1 MIIERIFSIIPYVGR
16 KVKGMNL
23 MTTKRVSIG
32 ELELRLEALRTQVKE
47 ESQLV
52 DKKNGVTLFLSIGN
66 PSIRAK
72 VLQVQDSTFDRAW
85 RKLQKQSVNYI
96 QRTLMDPE
104 WIKLDLVTEVEQY
117 QFEALEQKI
126 AKTKRNYFREGIA
139 FDSEFRLA
147 FLEQELNG
155 YALIRLQADEQYRLD
170 EGNMN
175 NYIRYK
181 YGDKFP
187 FLKAQY
193 SGKPVYTF
201 KTKSFFNEGEETYE
215 LYNGE
220 RTNGIRK
227 TTNIKDELHTL
238 IEQSTQFLMGEI
250 HDDGK
255 FDYGYFPCF
264 ARPIPTYNI
273 LRHCSTLYA
282 MGEAYEYLGDEKIRQ
297 SIERSLQYVIDQALI
312 IQDDMAFVVDEAN
325 DNEVKLGSQA
335 HAILALTK
343 YMQVTK
349 DETYMPLA
357 QQLGRAILW
366 MQQENGGFHHVYKAP
381 EIELKDKFRT
391 VYYDG
396 EAVFAL
402 LRLYA
407 LNPEKHWLDAVEH
420 AFDFLIENDYWK
432 YSDHWLSYAS
442 NELVM
447 YKPEDRYFIFGLKN
461 CQRRLDF
468 IYNRNTT
475 YPTFLELTMAAFKM
489 VRKIEELEKDYL
501 FEYIDKDFLLKTIDR
516 RAEYQR
522 VGFYYP
528 EMAMYFKEPKQVL
541 HGFFIR
547 HQAFRVRIDDIE
559 HNLSGY
565 IHYLL
570 YRVPELPSLDLTIH
584 DV

>member
-1 MIIERIFSIIPYVGR
+1 MVIKRINVRGIESR
-16 KVKGMNL
+16 
-23 MTTKRVSIG
+23 
-32 ELELRLEALRTQVKE
+32 LEGLRLKAKE
-47 ESQLV
+47 DMQAETEN
-52 DKKNGVTLFLSIGN
+52 NGVTMFISLGN

-72 VLQVQDSTFDRAW
+72 VLQVQDTTFDRTW
-85 RKLQKQSVNYI
+85 RKLHKQVMNYV
-96 QRTLMDPE
+96 QRTFIDAAWL
-104 WIKLDLVTEVEQY
+104 KLDVVTELKAYV
-117 QFEALEQKI
+117 FEELEEVI
-126 AKTKRNYFREGIA
+126 VKTKRNYFREGIA
-139 FDSEFRLA
+139 FDAEFRLA

-155 YALIRLQADEQYRLD
+155 YALIRKQQDGECRLD
-170 EGNMN
+170 ERNLN
-175 NYIRYK
+175 HYIQYK
-181 YGDKFP
+181 HGDKFP
-187 FLKAQY
+187 FIKNQY
-193 SGKPVYTF
+193 IGKNVYTF
-201 KTKSFFNEGEETYE
+201 KTKAYFNDGEETYE

-227 TTNIKDELHTL
+227 TTNIKEELHTL
-238 IEQSTQFLMGEI
+238 IDQSAQFLKGEI
-250 HDDGK
+250 LEDGK
-255 FDYGYFPCF
+255 FEYGYFPCF
-264 ARPIPTYNI
+264 AKPIPTYNI

-282 MGEAYEYLGDEKIRQ
+282 MGEAYEYLGDESLRQ
-297 SIERSLQYVIDQALI
+297 AIKKSIQYVIDNALI

-325 DNEVKLGSQA
+325 DHEVKLGSQA

-349 DETYMPLA
+349 DERYMELA
-357 QQLGRAILW
+357 QQLGRAIIW

-381 EIELKDKFRT
+381 SLELKDQFRT

-407 LNPEKHWLDAVEH
+407 LNPENQWLDAVEH
-420 AFDFLIENDYWK
+420 AFDFLIDNDYWK

-442 NELVM
+442 NEMVM

-461 CQRRLDF
+461 CQRRLEF
-468 IYNRNTT
+468 IYHRNTT

-489 VRKIEELEKDYL
+489 VRKIEELGKEYL
-501 FEYIDKDFLLKTIDR
+501 FEHIDREFLLETIDR

-528 EMAMYFKEPKQVL
+528 EMAMYFKEPQQIL

-565 IHYLL
+565 IHYVL
-570 YRVPELPSLDLTIH
+570 YRVPELASLDLTIH

>member
-1 MIIERIFSIIPYVGR
+1 MITHRMR
-16 KVKGMNL
+16 
-23 MTTKRVSIG
+23 IG
-32 ELELRLEALRTQVKE
+32 EIEERLETLHAQANNDLGQVVE
-47 ESQLV
+47 
-52 DKKNGVTLFLSIGN
+52 KNGVTLFLSIGN
-66 PSIRAK
+66 PTIRAK
-72 VLQVQDSTFDRAW
+72 VLQVHETTFDRAW
-85 RKLQKQSVNYI
+85 RKILKQTTNYI
-96 QRTLMDPE
+96 QRTLIDAT
-104 WIKLDLVTEVEQY
+104 WLKLDVATE
-117 QFEALEQKI
+117 FEAHTFEELEQLI

-139 FDSEFRLA
+139 FDPECRLA
-147 FLEQELNG
+147 FLEQEING
-155 YALIRLQADEQYRLD
+155 YALIRKQKDEQFRLD

-193 SGKPVYTF
+193 HGKTVYTF
-201 KTKSFFNEGEETYE
+201 KTKAYFHDGEKTYE

-227 TTNIKDELHTL
+227 TTNIKEELHTL
-238 IEQSTQFLMGEI
+238 IEQSTDFLMGEI
-250 HDDGK
+250 HEDGK

-297 SIERSLQYVIDQALI
+297 SIERSLQYVIDHALI
-312 IQDDMAFVVDEAN
+312 IKDDMAFVVDEAN
-325 DNEVKLGSQA
+325 DQEVKLGSQA

-349 DETYMPLA
+349 DEKYMPLA
-357 QQLGRAILW
+357 QQLGRAIIW

-381 EIELKDKFRT
+381 RIELKDRFRT

-407 LNPEKHWLDAVEH
+407 LNPEKQWLDAVEH

-461 CQRRLDF
+461 CQRRLEF
-468 IYNRNTT
+468 IYHRNTT

-501 FEYIDKDFLLKTIDR
+501 FEYIDKEFLLQTIDR

-528 EMAMYFKEPKQVL
+528 EMAMYFKEPKQIL

-570 YRVPELPSLDLTIH
+570 YRVPELQSVDLTIH
-584 DV
+584 DI